1 MIQKL
6 APIPKQPV
14 LKAAED
20 FYRLR
25 REGIG
30 FIEQMGSHLWTD
42 YNIHDPGITILEALC
57 YAFTDLA
64 YRIGWEIKDLLAPAP
79 SKEVLGKPRPPYP
92 DQAFFT
98 ARDILTVNPVTPDDF
113 RRLLIDL
120 DRVRNAWVFGK
131 ECACELHYYAWCE
144 AGQLMLSYKK
154 PANPLLKPV
163 NVDPRGLYEVL
174 LELEADPELGDLN
187 DRKLETTQ
195 IVFDDNSKPVSLTLE
210 LRFPALTLTDQSAYE
225 RFTEFT
231 SQTNEFTR
239 KITKIK
245 VLKISRT
252 KPETAFTTTALLQ
265 RYWRDVFY
273 VSFEITF
280 DSGAPL
286 MIPNAA
292 LRLYGGTDAKSRT
305 VVKKLAGDPD
315 LADQFR
321 LTDILEET
329 SVLGSIQR
337 YRQKLRKAGE
347 SITAAKAT
355 LQNHRNL
362 DEDYCRIKV
371 VDVEDVAVCA
381 DVEVAPDADIERI
394 QAKIWFEIDRYFN
407 PPIPFYSLQELLD
420 AGQSVEDIFN
430 GPALENGFIKADELK
445 AAGLKTVLRT
455 SDIINRLMDIDGV
468 IAVNELLLSKYDA
481 EGNSIKGAADPVQT
495 DAGLVFDPNRFS
507 AKWQLWV
514 STLHQPRLYYNQSQ
528 FLFYKN
534 GLPFR
539 PRMDES
545 MDTLTQLR
553 GEAERPK
560 INPTLDAITNDLPAP
575 MGKFRNPE
583 AYFPV
588 QYSFPMT
595 YGIGPEGLPSTATPQ
610 RRAQANQLKAYL
622 MVFEQLL
629 GNTLSQVANTRKL
642 FSLESTID
650 KTYYGRLFDE
660 TAIEGYE
667 DIVSAGLTADVLQ
680 KLVESESEFAE
691 RRNRFLDHLL
701 ARFGEQFSEY
711 ALMLT
716 TLEGQ
721 QIAQKRLIDDKI
733 SFLKAYPT
741 ISHDRG
747 KAFNYQKNQNDPANA
762 SGLKRRIS
770 LLLGY
775 PNLTFS
781 IDLSASAPYTATS
794 FTLADTPYKTDA
806 TDETATV
813 WLTGK
818 LTVGVSEADEETA
831 RFKAFEQIGEILE
844 QTIQPDSYEIV
855 AEQGKFRLNVRAD
868 NGDLLGTHPTL
879 FNTEVDAQAIVNELL
894 GWSSNERALVVEHLL
909 LRPKFPGDALYP
921 ACAEGDCGT
930 CGDED
935 PYSFRLTYVMPG
947 WTAPF
952 SENLD
957 MRRFANRTIQQEIPS
972 HLLGK
977 ICWVSNDGFIENP
990 CDPVVAQL
998 AELFEDEG
1006 KTTADVRPSPD
1017 EACTCALAVYTQFSL
1032 AFKNW
1037 YADKTL
1043 TYFHPEALQ
1052 TALDTEFST
1061 RLKPADV
1068 SCTTVFE
1075 AALWARVQSIM
1086 VSHFVQIAFSGLQF
1100 ERFEDAWHAWLEANA
1115 AIDWTEQQLQERVE
1129 GILSINVDK
1138 TLVPLADQ
1146 KAKLCQCATAIL
1158 TTFGMNFYT
1167 WMETNMQAGIAIK
1180 ELDFTRFDP
1189 DKPDPLTLCTNF
1201 TFAAD
1206 TLKAIKTFLT
1216 ERYATYVD
1224 VSYRLRVVV
1233 NMLSKLRNTYPG
1245 ATLHDCDDGSDQNP
1259 VRLGSTALG
1268 NYPTKKQ

>member
-64 YRIGWEIKDLLAPAP
+64 YRIGWDIKDLLAPAP
-79 SKEVLGKPRPPYP
+79 PALKPPKPLLPYR

-120 DRVRNAWVFGK
+120 DRVRNAWIFGK

-154 PANPLLKPV
+154 PTNPLLKPIK
-163 NVDPRGLYEVL
+163 VDPRGLYEVL

-195 IVFDDNSKPVSLTLE
+195 VVFDADNKPVSLKLE
-210 LRFPALTLTDQSAYE
+210 LRFPELALADQSDYA
-225 RFTEFT
+225 RFTAFN
-231 SQTNEFTR
+231 SQTNEFVR
-239 KITKIK
+239 KITKVR

-252 KPETAFTTTALLQ
+252 KPETAFITTALLQ

-280 DSGAPL
+280 DTGSPL
-286 MIPNAA
+286 VITNAA
-292 LRLYGGTDAKSRT
+292 LRPYGGTDTKGRT
-305 VVKKLAGDPD
+305 IVKKEPGDPD
-315 LADQFR
+315 VADQFEV
-321 LTDILEET
+321 TKILEEA
-329 SVLGSIQR
+329 SVLGTIQR
-337 YRQKLRKAGE
+337 YRQKLRKAADTV
-347 SITAAKAT
+347 TAAKAT
-355 LQNHRNL
+355 LHNYRNL

-381 DVEVAPDADIERI
+381 DVEVTPDADIERI
-394 QAKIWFEIDRYFN
+394 QAQIWFEIDRYFN

-420 AGQSVEDIFN
+420 AGQPVETIFN
-430 GPALENGFIKADELK
+430 GPALQNGFIKADELQ
-445 AAGLKTVLRT
+445 AASLKTVLRT
-455 SDIINRLMDIDGV
+455 SDIINRLMDIEGV

-481 EGNSIKGAADPVQT
+481 EGTIIKGAADPVQT
-495 DAGLVFDPNRFS
+495 NAGLVFDPNQFS

-514 STLHQPRLYYNQSQ
+514 SPLHQPRLYYNQSQ

-539 PRMDES
+539 PRMDEAL
-545 MDTLTQLR
+545 DTLTELR

-560 INPTLDAITNDLPAP
+560 INPTLATTSNDLTAP
-575 MGKFRNPE
+575 VGKFRNPE
-583 AYFPV
+583 DYLPV
-588 QYSFPMT
+588 QYSFPLT
-595 YGIGPEGLPSTATPQ
+595 YGIGAEGLPSTASPQ
-610 RRAQANQLKAYL
+610 RRAQAKQLKAYL

-629 GNTLSQVANTRKL
+629 GNTLSQVAHAGEL
-642 FSLESTID
+642 FSLRSTID
-650 KTYYGRLFDE
+650 KTYFSRLFE
-660 TAIEGYE
+660 KTAIEGYK
-667 DIVSAGLTADVLQ
+667 DIVSADLTADVLQ
-680 KLVESESEFAE
+680 KLVESEPEFEE

-721 QIAQKRLIDDKI
+721 HVAQKRLIDDKI

-747 KAFNYQKNQNDPANA
+747 KAFNYQKIQNDPANA

-770 LLLGY
+770 LFLGY

-781 IDLSASAPYTATS
+781 INLSTLAPYTVTS
-794 FTLADTPYKTDA
+794 YTLADTPYKTDA
-806 TDETATV
+806 TDEAATV
-813 WLTGK
+813 WLSGK

-831 RFKAFEQIGEILE
+831 RFKAFEEIGEILE
-844 QTIQPDSYEIV
+844 QMIQPDSYEIV

-879 FNTEVDAQAIVNELL
+879 FNTEVDAQGIVNEFLS
-894 GWSSNERALVVEHLL
+894 WSSNERALVVEHLL

-921 ACAEGDCGT
+921 ACADGDCGT

-957 MRRFANRTIQQEIPS
+957 MRRFANRTIQQEIPA

-990 CDPVVAQL
+990 CDPVVTQL
-998 AELFEDEG
+998 AELFEEKG
-1006 KTTADVRPSPD
+1006 KTNADVRPNPD
-1017 EACTCALAVYTQFSL
+1017 EACACALAVYTKFSL

-1037 YADKTL
+1037 YADKIL
-1043 TYFHPEALQ
+1043 TYFHPDALQ
-1052 TALDTEFST
+1052 TALDAEFSA
-1061 RLKPADV
+1061 RLKPADI
-1068 SCTTVFE
+1068 SCTTVFD
-1075 AALWARVQSIM
+1075 ATLWASVQSIM
-1086 VSHFVQIAFSGLQF
+1086 VSHFVQIALSGLQF
-1100 ERFEDAWHAWLEANA
+1100 ERFEDAWQAWLLANA

-1129 GILSINVDK
+1129 GILSTNIEK
-1138 TLVPLADQ
+1138 ILVPLADQ

-1158 TTFGMNFYT
+1158 TTYGMNFYS
-1167 WMETNMQAGIAIK
+1167 WMETNVKAGVDVKA
-1180 ELDFTRFDP
+1180 LDFSKFDP
-1189 DKPDPLTLCTNF
+1189 DKPDPLTPCPGF
-1201 TFAAD
+1201 IFSAD
-1206 TLKAIKTFLT
+1206 TLKTVKTFLS
-1216 ERYATYVD
+1216 ERYATYVN

-1233 NMLSKLRNTYPG
+1233 NLLSKLRNTYPG

>member
-64 YRIGWEIKDLLAPAP
+64 YRIGWDIKDLLASPPPATMP
-79 SKEVLGKPRPPYP
+79 TKPLRPYA

-120 DRVRNAWVFGK
+120 DRVRNAWVFCK

-154 PANPLLKPV
+154 PTNSLLKPV
-163 NVDPRGLYEVL
+163 KVDPRGLYEVL

-195 IVFDDNSKPVSLTLE
+195 VVFDADSKPVSLKLE
-210 LRFPALTLTDQSAYE
+210 LRFPALALADQSAYA
-225 RFTEFT
+225 RFTEFD
-231 SQTNEFTR
+231 SATNEFAR

-252 KPETAFTTTALLQ
+252 KPETTFTTTAILQ

-280 DSGAPL
+280 DTGAPL
-286 MIPNAA
+286 VIPNAA
-292 LRLYGGTDAKSRT
+292 LRLYGGTDAKGRT
-305 VVKKLAGDPD
+305 IVKKQPGDPVV
-315 LADQFR
+315 ADQFR
-321 LTDILEET
+321 LTDMLEET

-347 SITAAKAT
+347 AIAIAKTT
-355 LQNHRNL
+355 LHNYRNL
-362 DEDYCRIKV
+362 DEDYCQIKV

-394 QAKIWFEIDRYFN
+394 QAQIWFEIDRYFN
-407 PPIPFYSLQELLD
+407 PPVPFYSLQELLD
-420 AGQSVEDIFN
+420 AKQPVEGIFN
-430 GPALENGFIKADELK
+430 GPALENGFIKADELQ

-455 SDIINRLMDIDGV
+455 SDIINRLMDIKGV

-481 EGNSIKGAADPVQT
+481 EGNIIKGAADPVQT
-495 DAGLVFDPNRFS
+495 DTGLIFDPNRFS

-539 PRMDES
+539 PRMDEAL
-545 MDTLTQLR
+545 DTLTQLR

-560 INPTLDAITNDLPAP
+560 IKPTPDKITNDLPAP
-575 MGKFRNPE
+575 VGKFRNPE

-610 RRAQANQLKAYL
+610 RRAQAKQLKAYL

-629 GNTLSQVANTRKL
+629 GNTLSQVAHSGKL
-642 FSLESTID
+642 FSLESSIN
-650 KTYYGRLFDE
+650 KTYYGRLFDK
-660 TAIEGYE
+660 TAIEGYT
-667 DIVSAGLTADVLQ
+667 DIVSASLTSDVLQ
-680 KLVESESEFAE
+680 ELVESGPEFEE

-721 QIAQKRLIDDKI
+721 HIAQKRLIDDKI

-747 KAFNYQKNQNDPANA
+747 KAFNYQKNQNNPANA

-775 PNLTFS
+775 PNLTFT
-781 IDLSASAPYTATS
+781 INLSGSGPYTVTS
-794 FTLADTPYKTDA
+794 YTLTDTPYKTN
-806 TDETATV
+806 TVDETATV
-813 WLTGK
+813 WLTGT
-818 LTVGVSEADEETA
+818 LTVAVSEADEETA
-831 RFKAFEQIGEILE
+831 RYKAFEQIGEILE
-844 QTIQPDSYEIV
+844 QMIQPDSYEIV

-868 NGDLLGTHPTL
+868 NGDLLGTYPTL
-879 FNTEVDAQAIVNELL
+879 FDTETDAKAIVDEFL

-921 ACAEGDCGT
+921 ACADGDCGT

-952 SENLD
+952 SKNLD
-957 MRRFANRTIQQEIPS
+957 MRRFANRTIQQETPA

-998 AELFEDEG
+998 AELLEEKG
-1006 KTTADVRPSPD
+1006 KTTTDVRPSPD
-1017 EACTCALAVYTQFSL
+1017 EACTCALALYTKFSL
-1032 AFKNW
+1032 AFKSW

-1043 TYFHPEALQ
+1043 TYFHPDALQ
-1052 TALDTEFST
+1052 TALEKEFST

-1068 SCTTVFE
+1068 SCTTVLD
-1075 AALWARVQSIM
+1075 AALWVSVQSIM
-1086 VSHFVQIAFSGLQF
+1086 VTHFVQIAFSGLQF
-1100 ERFEDAWHAWLEANA
+1100 ERFEDAWQAWLQANA

-1129 GILSINVDK
+1129 GILSTNVEK

-1146 KAKLCQCATAIL
+1146 QAKLCQCATAIL
-1158 TTFGMNFYT
+1158 TTYGMNFYT
-1167 WMETNMQAGIAIK
+1167 WMEANVKAGVDIK
-1180 ELDFTRFDP
+1180 ALDFTKFDP
-1189 DKPDPLTLCTNF
+1189 DKPAPLTLCTNF
-1201 TFAAD
+1201 TFSAD
-1206 TLKAIKTFLT
+1206 TLKTVKAFLT
-1216 ERYATYVD
+1216 ARYATYVE

-1233 NMLSKLRNTYPG
+1233 DRLSKLRNTYPG